1 VVCLGSI
8 GGLQKKL
15 RHIIYQCNFKIKEGK
30 RKMSYNNEKNS
41 GILKQDYDYFSH
53 GLEGVAA
60 FETSI
65 SYIDGKDGI
74 LIYRGIPI
82 EELAKKSTYEETAY
96 FLIYGSLPTKAE
108 LKKFSADLEAHI
120 SLNTEDI
127 KWLKDFPVA
136 AHPMDVLNTCVSL
149 MSLPEGGDYEVGGES
164 DLRAGIQ
171 IMGKIPS
178 YIAAF
183 DRIRKG
189 KEPVPPDSK
198 LSYAA
203 NFLWMLNG
211 EKPKEKESKI
221 MDLCLI
227 LHAEHGVCA
236 STFGALVTSSTLADV
251 YSSIVSAIGTLK
263 GYLHGGANEQ
273 VIRML
278 ERIGGPENVEK
289 YISNVIKKKEKIMG
303 FGHRVY
309 KALDPRARILKKY
322 ARDLTDKRD
331 EVLFKTALK
340 VEELMEKKY
349 GPKGIYP
356 NVDFYSGFVYKAL
369 GIPTDLFTSIFAMA
383 RAAGW
388 IAHILE
394 YRESSRIFR
403 PRGIYNGPVNVKY
416 IPVKER

>member
-1 VVCLGSI
+1 MDY
-8 GGLQKKL
+8 KNK
-15 RHIIYQCNFKIKEGK
+15 KIKGV
-30 RKMSYNNEKNS
+30 
-41 GILKQDYDYFSH
+41 LKQDYQFFSH

-82 EELAKKSTYEETAY
+82 EELAEKSTYEETAY

-108 LKKFSADLEAHI
+108 LKNFSNNLEAHI
-120 SLNTEDI
+120 SLEPEDI

-149 MSLPEGGDYEVGGES
+149 MSLPEGGDYEVCRKS
-164 DLRAGIQ
+164 DLKAGIH

-189 KEPVPPDSK
+189 KEPIPPDNE

-203 NFLWMLNG
+203 NFLWMING
-211 EKPKEKESKI
+211 VKPKEKEARI
-221 MDLCLI
+221 LDLCLI

-236 STFGALVTSSTLADV
+236 STFATLVTSSTMADV
-251 YSSIVSAIGTLK
+251 YSSIVSGIGTLK

-278 ERIGGPENVEK
+278 ERIGGPENVDK
-289 YISNVIKKKEKIMG
+289 YINEATEKKEKIMG

-322 ARDLTDKRD
+322 ARDLTRKRD
-331 EVLFKTALK
+331 EVLFKTALR
-340 VEELMEKKY
+340 VEGVMEKKF

-369 GIPTDLFTSIFAMA
+369 GIPTDMFTSIFAMA
-383 RAAGW
+383 RSAGW

-394 YRESSRIFR
+394 YRESNRIFR
-403 PRGIYNGPVNVKY
+403 PRGIYSGPVNVKY
-416 IPVKER
+416 IPIKAR

>member
-1 VVCLGSI
+1 
-8 GGLQKKL
+8 
-15 RHIIYQCNFKIKEGK
+15 
-30 RKMSYNNEKNS
+30 MSYKKTDGRFN
-41 GILKQDYDYFSH
+41 LKQEYDFFSH

-82 EELAKKSTYEETAY
+82 EELAEKSSFEETAY
-96 FLIYGSLPTKAE
+96 FLIYGSLPTEKE
-108 LKKFSADLEAHI
+108 LKKFSGDLENHI
-120 SLNTEDI
+120 SLNPQDI
-127 KWLKDFPVA
+127 KWLKDFPVS

-149 MSLPEGGDYEVGGES
+149 MSLSEGGDYEVGTES
-164 DLRAGIQ
+164 DLKAGIH

-183 DRIRKG
+183 DRIRRGKG
-189 KEPVPPDSK
+189 PIPPDSK

-203 NFLWMLNG
+203 NFLWMLTG
-211 EKPKEKESKI
+211 EKPEEKEARI

-236 STFGALVTSSTLADV
+236 STFGALVTSSTFSDV
-251 YSSIVSAIGTLK
+251 YSSIVTAIGTLK

-278 ERIGGPENVEK
+278 EEIGGVENVEDYVSEAMK
-289 YISNVIKKKEKIMG
+289 EKKKIMG

-340 VEELMEKKY
+340 VEEVMEKKF

-369 GIPTDLFTSIFAMA
+369 GIPTDLFTSIFALA
-383 RAAGW
+383 RSAGW

-394 YRESSRIFR
+394 YRESNRIFR
-403 PRGIYNGPVNVKY
+403 PRGIYNGPINVKY
-416 IPVKER
+416 IPIEER

>member
-1 VVCLGSI
+1 
-8 GGLQKKL
+8 
-15 RHIIYQCNFKIKEGK
+15 
-30 RKMSYNNEKNS
+30 MSYKKTDGRFN
-41 GILKQDYDYFSH
+41 LKQEYDFFSH

-82 EELAKKSTYEETAY
+82 EELAEKSSFEETAY
-96 FLIYGSLPTKAE
+96 FLIYGSLPTEIE
-108 LKKFSADLEAHI
+108 LKKFSGDLENHI
-120 SLNTEDI
+120 SLNPQDI
-127 KWLKDFPVA
+127 KWLKDFPVS

-149 MSLPEGGDYEVGGES
+149 MSLSEGGNYEEGTEN
-164 DLRAGIQ
+164 DLKAGIH

-183 DRIRKG
+183 DRIRQGKG
-189 KEPVPPDSK
+189 PIPPDNK

-203 NFLWMLNG
+203 NFLWMLTG
-211 EKPKEKESKI
+211 EKPEEKEARI
-221 MDLCLI
+221 MDICLI

-236 STFGALVTSSTLADV
+236 STFGTLVTSSTFSDV
-251 YSSIVSAIGTLK
+251 YSSIVTAIGTLK

-278 ERIGGPENVEK
+278 EGIGGPENVED
-289 YISNVIKKKEKIMG
+289 YINEAMKEKKKIMG

-340 VEELMEKKY
+340 VEEVMEKKF

-356 NVDFYSGFVYKAL
+356 NVDFYSGFVYRAL
-369 GIPTDLFTSIFAMA
+369 GIPTDLFTSIFALA
-383 RAAGW
+383 RSAGW

-394 YRESSRIFR
+394 YRESNRIFR
-403 PRGIYNGPVNVKY
+403 PRGIYNGPINVKY
-416 IPVKER
+416 IPIEER

>member
-1 VVCLGSI
+1 MSSEN
-8 GGLQKKL
+8 KK
-15 RHIIYQCNFKIKEGK
+15 N
-30 RKMSYNNEKNS
+30 KNV
-41 GILKQDYDYFSH
+41 LKQDYEFFSH

-65 SYIDGKDGI
+65 SYIDGKNGI

-82 EELAKKSTYEETAY
+82 EELAEKSTYEETAY
-96 FLIYGSLPTKAE
+96 FLIYGNLPTQAE
-108 LKKFSADLEAHI
+108 FKKFSNDLEAHI
-120 SLNTEDI
+120 SLNTDDI

-149 MSLPEGGDYEVGGES
+149 MSLPEGGNYEVCRES

-171 IMGKIPS
+171 IMGKMPS

-183 DRIRKG
+183 DRIKKG
-189 KEPVPPDSK
+189 KEPIPPDNK

-211 EKPKEKESKI
+211 EKPGEKETKI

-236 STFGALVTSSTLADV
+236 STFGTLVTSSTFSDV
-251 YSSIVSAIGTLK
+251 YSSIVTAVGTLK

-278 ERIGGPENVEK
+278 ERIGGPENVEN
-289 YISNVIKKKEKIMG
+289 YINEAAKTKEKIMG

-340 VEELMEKKY
+340 VEEVMEKKL

-369 GIPTDLFTSIFAMA
+369 GIPTDMFTSIFAMA
-383 RAAGW
+383 RCAGW

-394 YRESSRIFR
+394 YRESNKIFR
-403 PRGIYNGPVNVKY
+403 PRGIYSGPVNVKY
-416 IPVKER
+416 IPIKER

>member
-1 VVCLGSI
+1 MDYES
-8 GGLQKKL
+8 KK
-15 RHIIYQCNFKIKEGK
+15 IDGV
-30 RKMSYNNEKNS
+30 
-41 GILKQDYDYFSH
+41 LKQDYAFFSH

-60 FETSI
+60 FETAI

-82 EELAKKSTYEETAY
+82 EELAEKSNYEETAY
-96 FLIYGSLPTKAE
+96 FLIYGSLPTAAE
-108 LKKFSADLEAHI
+108 LKEFSEDLESHI
-120 SLNTEDI
+120 SLNTDDI
-127 KWLKDFPVA
+127 KWLKDFPVS

-149 MSLPEGGDYEVGGES
+149 MSLPEGGNYEVCRES

-171 IMGKIPS
+171 IMGKMPS
-178 YIAAF
+178 YVAAF

-189 KEPVPPDSK
+189 KQPIPPDSK

-211 EKPKEKESKI
+211 EKPKKKEERI

-236 STFGALVTSSTLADV
+236 STFGTLVTSSTFSDV

-278 ERIGGPENVEK
+278 ERIGSSENVEG
-289 YISNVIKKKEKIMG
+289 YINEATKKKEKIMG

-309 KALDPRARILKKY
+309 KALDPRARILKEY

-340 VEELMEKKY
+340 LEEVMEKKF
-349 GPKGIYP
+349 GPKGVYP

-369 GIPTDLFTSIFAMA
+369 GIPTDMFTSIFAMA
-383 RAAGW
+383 RCAGW

-403 PRGIYNGPVNVKY
+403 PRGIYSGPVNVKY
-416 IPVKER
+416 IPIKER

>member
-1 VVCLGSI
+1 
-8 GGLQKKL
+8 
-15 RHIIYQCNFKIKEGK
+15 
-30 RKMSYNNEKNS
+30 MSYKKTDGRFN
-41 GILKQDYDYFSH
+41 LKQEYDFFSH

-82 EELAKKSTYEETAY
+82 EELAEKSSFEETAY
-96 FLIYGSLPTKAE
+96 FLIYGSLPTEIE
-108 LKKFSADLEAHI
+108 LKKFSGDLENHI
-120 SLNTEDI
+120 SLNPQDI
-127 KWLKDFPVA
+127 KWLKDFPVS

-149 MSLPEGGDYEVGGES
+149 MSLSEGGNYEEGTEN
-164 DLRAGIQ
+164 DLKAGIH

-183 DRIRKG
+183 DRIRQGKG
-189 KEPVPPDSK
+189 PIPPDNK

-203 NFLWMLNG
+203 NFLWMLTG
-211 EKPKEKESKI
+211 EKPEEKEARI
-221 MDLCLI
+221 MDICLI

-236 STFGALVTSSTLADV
+236 STFGTLVTSSTFSDV
-251 YSSIVSAIGTLK
+251 YSSIVTAIGTLK

-278 ERIGGPENVEK
+278 EGIGGPENVED
-289 YISNVIKKKEKIMG
+289 YINEAMKEKKKIMG

-340 VEELMEKKY
+340 VEEVMEKKF

-369 GIPTDLFTSIFAMA
+369 GIPTDLFTSIFALA
-383 RAAGW
+383 RSAGW

-394 YRESSRIFR
+394 YRESNRIFR
-403 PRGIYNGPVNVKY
+403 PRGIYNGPINVKY
-416 IPVKER
+416 IPIEER

>member
-1 VVCLGSI
+1 MDYEN
-8 GGLQKKL
+8 KK
-15 RHIIYQCNFKIKEGK
+15 INGV
-30 RKMSYNNEKNS
+30 
-41 GILKQDYDYFSH
+41 LKQDYDFFSH

-82 EELAKKSTYEETAY
+82 EELAEKSSYEETAY
-96 FLIYGSLPTKAE
+96 FLIYGSLPTISE
-108 LKKFSADLEAHI
+108 LKRFSQDLETHI
-120 SLNTEDI
+120 SLDPEDI

-149 MSLPEGGDYEVGGES
+149 MSLPEGGDYEVCRES
-164 DLRAGIQ
+164 DLKAGTH

-178 YIAAF
+178 FVAAF

-189 KEPVPPDSK
+189 KQPIPPDNK

-211 EKPKEKESKI
+211 EKPKEKEAKI
-221 MDLCLI
+221 MNLCLI

-236 STFGALVTSSTLADV
+236 STFGTLVTSSTFTDV
-251 YSSIVSAIGTLK
+251 YSSIVTAIGTLK

-289 YISNVIKKKEKIMG
+289 YINEATEKKEKIMG

-322 ARDLTDKRD
+322 AKDLTGKRD

-340 VEELMEKKY
+340 VEEIMEKKF

-369 GIPTDLFTSIFAMA
+369 GIPTDMFTSIFAMA
-383 RAAGW
+383 RCAGW

-394 YRESSRIFR
+394 YRESNRIFR
-403 PRGIYNGPVNVKY
+403 PRGIYSGPVNVRY
-416 IPVKER
+416 IPIKER

>member
-1 VVCLGSI
+1 
-8 GGLQKKL
+8 
-15 RHIIYQCNFKIKEGK
+15 
-30 RKMSYNNEKNS
+30 MSYKEREDRFNLRQE
-41 GILKQDYDYFSH
+41 YDYFAH

-82 EELAKKSTYEETAY
+82 EELAEKSSFEETAY
-96 FLIYGSLPTKAE
+96 FLIYGNLPTEIE
-108 LKKFSADLEAHI
+108 LKRFSGDLENHI
-120 SLNTEDI
+120 SLNTQDI
-127 KWLKDFPVA
+127 KWLKDFPVS
-136 AHPMDVLNTCVSL
+136 AHPMDVLNACVSL
-149 MSLPEGGDYEVGGES
+149 MSLHEGGNYESGTES
-164 DLRAGIQ
+164 DLKAGIQ
-171 IMGKIPS
+171 IMGKMPS
-178 YIAAF
+178 LIAAF
-183 DRIRKG
+183 DRIRRGKG
-189 KEPVPPDSK
+189 PIPPDDK

-203 NFLWMLNG
+203 NFLWMLTG

-236 STFGALVTSSTLADV
+236 STFGTIVTSSTFSDV
-251 YSSIVSAIGTLK
+251 YSSIVTGIGTLK

-278 ERIGGPENVEK
+278 EEIGGPENVEG
-289 YISNVIKKKEKIMG
+289 YIDEALEKKKKIMG

-322 ARDLTDKRD
+322 ARELTDERD
-331 EVLFKTALK
+331 EVLFKTALE
-340 VEELMEKKY
+340 VEEVMEKKF

-369 GIPTDLFTSIFAMA
+369 GIPTDMFTSIFALA
-383 RAAGW
+383 RSAGW

-394 YRESSRIFR
+394 YRESNRIFR

-416 IPVKER
+416 IPINER

>member
-1 VVCLGSI
+1 MNY
-8 GGLQKKL
+8 KNK
-15 RHIIYQCNFKIKEGK
+15 KIK
-30 RKMSYNNEKNS
+30 
-41 GILKQDYDYFSH
+41 GILKQDYQFFSH

-65 SYIDGKDGI
+65 SYIDGTDGI

-82 EELAKKSTYEETAY
+82 EELAEKSTYEETAY

-108 LKKFSADLEAHI
+108 LNKFSNDLENHI
-120 SLNTEDI
+120 SLDTEDI

-149 MSLPEGGDYEVGGES
+149 MSLPEGGDYEVGRQS
-164 DLRAGIQ
+164 DLKAGIQ
-171 IMGKIPS
+171 IMGKMPS
-178 YIAAF
+178 IIAAF

-189 KEPVPPDSK
+189 KEPIPPDNK

-211 EKPKEKESKI
+211 EKPKEKEARI
-221 MDLCLI
+221 LDLCLI

-236 STFGALVTSSTLADV
+236 STFATLVTSSTMADV
-251 YSSIVSAIGTLK
+251 YSSIVSGIGTLK

-278 ERIGGPENVEK
+278 ERIDGPENVEK
-289 YISNVIKKKEKIMG
+289 YLNEATKKKEKIMG

-309 KALDPRARILKKY
+309 KALDPRARILKNY
-322 ARDLTDKRD
+322 ARDLTRKRD

-340 VEELMEKKY
+340 VEEVMEKKF

-369 GIPTDLFTSIFAMA
+369 GIPTDMFTSIFAIA
-383 RAAGW
+383 RSAGW

-403 PRGIYNGPVNVKY
+403 PRGIYSGPVNVKY
-416 IPVKER
+416 IPVKAR

>member
-1 VVCLGSI
+1 
-8 GGLQKKL
+8 
-15 RHIIYQCNFKIKEGK
+15 
-30 RKMSYNNEKNS
+30 MSYEKKDDN
-41 GILKQDYDYFSH
+41 LNLRQEYDYFSH

-65 SYIDGKDGI
+65 SYIDGKDGV

-82 EELAKKSTYEETAY
+82 EELAEKSSFEETAY
-96 FLIYGSLPTKAE
+96 FLVHGSLPTESE
-108 LKKFSADLEAHI
+108 LKEFSRELESHI
-120 SLNTEDI
+120 SLNTQDI
-127 KWLKDFPVA
+127 RWLKDFPVS

-149 MSLPEGGDYEVGGES
+149 MSLPEAGDYEVGTES
-164 DLRAGIQ
+164 DLRAGIH
-171 IMGKIPS
+171 ILGKMPS

-189 KEPVPPDSK
+189 EGPILPDNK
-198 LSYAA
+198 FSYAA
-203 NFLWMLNG
+203 NFLWMLTG
-211 EKPKEKESKI
+211 KKPNEKEVRI
-221 MDLCLI
+221 LDLCLI

-236 STFGALVTSSTLADV
+236 STFATLVTSSTFSDV
-251 YSSIVSAIGTLK
+251 YSSIVTAIGTLK

-273 VIRML
+273 VIKML
-278 ERIGGPENVEK
+278 EEIGGPENVED
-289 YISNVIKKKEKIMG
+289 YVNEAMEKKKKIMG

-340 VEELMEKKY
+340 VEEIMEKKF

-369 GIPTDLFTSIFAMA
+369 GIPTDMFTSIFALA
-383 RAAGW
+383 RSAGW

-394 YRESSRIFR
+394 YRESNRIFR
-403 PRGIYNGPVNVKY
+403 PRGIYNGPINVKY
-416 IPVKER
+416 IPIEER

>member
-1 VVCLGSI
+1 
-8 GGLQKKL
+8 
-15 RHIIYQCNFKIKEGK
+15 
-30 RKMSYNNEKNS
+30 MSYKKTDGRFNLRQE
-41 GILKQDYDYFSH
+41 YDFFSH

-82 EELAKKSTYEETAY
+82 EELAEKSSFEETAY
-96 FLIYGSLPTKAE
+96 FLIYGSLPIEIE
-108 LKKFSADLEAHI
+108 LKKFAGDLENHI
-120 SLNTEDI
+120 SLNPQDI
-127 KWLKDFPVA
+127 KWLKDFPVS

-149 MSLPEGGDYEVGGES
+149 MSLSEGGDYEEGTEN
-164 DLRAGIQ
+164 DLKAGIH
-171 IMGKIPS
+171 IMGKMPS

-183 DRIRKG
+183 DRIRQGKG
-189 KEPVPPDSK
+189 PIPPDNK

-203 NFLWMLNG
+203 NFLWMLTG
-211 EKPKEKESKI
+211 EKPEEKEARI

-236 STFGALVTSSTLADV
+236 STFGTLVTSSTFSDV
-251 YSSIVSAIGTLK
+251 YSSIVTAIGTLK

-278 ERIGGPENVEK
+278 EGIGGPENVED
-289 YISNVIKKKEKIMG
+289 YINEAMKEKKKIMG

-331 EVLFKTALK
+331 EILFKTALK
-340 VEELMEKKY
+340 VEEVMEKKF

-369 GIPTDLFTSIFAMA
+369 GIPTDLFTSIFALA
-383 RAAGW
+383 RSAGW

-394 YRESSRIFR
+394 YRESNRIFR

-416 IPVKER
+416 IPIEER

>member
-1 VVCLGSI
+1 
-8 GGLQKKL
+8 
-15 RHIIYQCNFKIKEGK
+15 
-30 RKMSYNNEKNS
+30 MSYKKTDGRFNLRQE
-41 GILKQDYDYFSH
+41 YDFFSH

-82 EELAKKSTYEETAY
+82 EELAEKSTYEETAY
-96 FLIYGSLPTKAE
+96 FLIFGNLPTKAE
-108 LKKFSADLEAHI
+108 LKDFSSDLENHI
-120 SLNTEDI
+120 SLNPEDI
-127 KWLKDFPVA
+127 KWLKDFPVS

-149 MSLPEGGDYEVGGES
+149 MGLPEGGNYEVGIES
-164 DLRAGIQ
+164 DLKAGIH
-171 IMGKIPS
+171 IMGKMPS

-183 DRIRKG
+183 DRVRRGKG
-189 KEPVPPDSK
+189 PIPPDNK

-203 NFLWMLNG
+203 NFLWMLTG
-211 EKPKEKESKI
+211 EKPEEKETRI
-221 MDLCLI
+221 LDLCLI
-227 LHAEHGVCA
+227 LHAEHGVCP
-236 STFGALVTSSTLADV
+236 STFATLVTSSTFSDV
-251 YSSIVSAIGTLK
+251 YSSIVTAIGTLK

-273 VIRML
+273 VISML
-278 ERIGGPENVEK
+278 EGIGGPENVEN
-289 YISNVIKKKEKIMG
+289 YINEAMKKKKKIMG

-331 EVLFKTALK
+331 EILFGTALK
-340 VEELMEKKY
+340 VEEVMEKKF

-369 GIPTDLFTSIFAMA
+369 GIPTDLFTSIFALA
-383 RAAGW
+383 RSAGW

-394 YRESSRIFR
+394 YRESNRIFR
-403 PRGIYNGPVNVKY
+403 PRGIYNGPINVKY
-416 IPVKER
+416 IPIEER

>member
-1 VVCLGSI
+1 MD
-8 GGLQKKL
+8 
-15 RHIIYQCNFKIKEGK
+15 YE
-30 RKMSYNNEKNS
+30 NEKID
-41 GILKQDYDYFSH
+41 GVLKQDYAFFSH

-60 FETSI
+60 FETAI

-82 EELAKKSTYEETAY
+82 EELAEKSNYEETAY
-96 FLIYGSLPTKAE
+96 FLIYGSLPTVAE
-108 LKKFSADLEAHI
+108 LKDFSEDLESHI
-120 SLNTEDI
+120 SLNTDGI

-149 MSLPEGGDYEVGGES
+149 MSLPEGGNYEVCRES

-171 IMGKIPS
+171 IMGKMPS
-178 YIAAF
+178 YVAAF
-183 DRIRKG
+183 NRIRKG
-189 KEPVPPDSK
+189 KHPILPDSK

-211 EKPKEKESKI
+211 EKPKEKEEKI

-236 STFGALVTSSTLADV
+236 STFATLVTSSTFSDV

-278 ERIGGPENVEK
+278 ERIGSPENVED
-289 YISNVIKKKEKIMG
+289 YINEATKKKEKIMG

-309 KALDPRARILKKY
+309 KALDPRARILKEY
-322 ARDLTDKRD
+322 ARDLTGKRD

-340 VEELMEKKY
+340 LEEVMEKKF
-349 GPKGIYP
+349 GPKGVYP

-369 GIPTDLFTSIFAMA
+369 GIPTDMFTSIFAMA
-383 RAAGW
+383 RCAGW

-403 PRGIYNGPVNVKY
+403 PRGIYSGPVNVKY
-416 IPVKER
+416 IPIKER

>member
-1 VVCLGSI
+1 MD
-8 GGLQKKL
+8 
-15 RHIIYQCNFKIKEGK
+15 YDN
-30 RKMSYNNEKNS
+30 KN
-41 GILKQDYDYFSH
+41 GLKQDYDFFSH

-60 FETSI
+60 FETSV

-74 LIYRGIPI
+74 LVYRGIPI
-82 EELAKKSTYEETAY
+82 QELAEKSTYEETAY
-96 FLIYGSLPTKAE
+96 FLIYGKLPTKAE
-108 LKKFSADLEAHI
+108 LKKFSSDFETHI

-136 AHPMDVLNTCVSL
+136 AHPMDVVNTCVSL
-149 MSLPEGGDYEVGGES
+149 MSLSEGGNYEVCRES
-164 DLRAGIQ
+164 DLKAGIH
-171 IMGKIPS
+171 IIGKMPS
-178 YIAAF
+178 FIAAF

-189 KEPVPPDSK
+189 KEPIPPDNK

-203 NFLWMLNG
+203 NFLWMLTG
-211 EKPKEKESKI
+211 KKPKEKETKI

-236 STFGALVTSSTLADV
+236 STFGTLVTSSTFSDV
-251 YSSIVSAIGTLK
+251 YSSIVTAVGTLK

-278 ERIGGPENVEK
+278 EEIGGPENVEE
-289 YISNVIKKKEKIMG
+289 YINEATKKKKKIMG

-309 KALDPRARILKKY
+309 KVLDPRARILKDY
-322 ARDLTDKRD
+322 ARDLTDQRD
-331 EVLFKTALK
+331 EKLFKTALE
-340 VEELMEKKY
+340 VEEVMEKRF

-369 GIPTDLFTSIFAMA
+369 GIPTDMFTSIFAMA
-383 RAAGW
+383 RCAGW

-394 YRESSRIFR
+394 YRESNRLFR

-416 IPVKER
+416 IPIEER

>member
-1 VVCLGSI
+1 MASKKVNNKC
-8 GGLQKKL
+8 GL
-15 RHIIYQCNFKIKEGK
+15 R
-30 RKMSYNNEKNS
+30 
-41 GILKQDYDYFSH
+41 QDYDFFSH

-82 EELAKKSTYEETAY
+82 EELAEKSTYEETAY
-96 FLIYGSLPTKAE
+96 FLIYGSLPTKTE
-108 LKKFSADLEAHI
+108 LKKFSSDLENHI

-136 AHPMDVLNTCVSL
+136 AHPMDVINTCVSL
-149 MSLPEGGDYEVGGES
+149 MSLSEGGDYEEGTEN
-164 DLRAGIQ
+164 DLKAGIQ
-171 IMGKIPS
+171 IMGKMPS
-178 YIAAF
+178 YVAAF
-183 DRIRKG
+183 NRIRKG
-189 KEPVPPDSK
+189 KEPILPDSK

-211 EKPKEKESKI
+211 EKPKEKEARI
-221 MDLCLI
+221 LDLCLI

-236 STFGALVTSSTLADV
+236 STFGTLVTSSTFSDV
-251 YSSIVSAIGTLK
+251 YSSIVTAIGTLK

-278 ERIGGPENVEK
+278 ERIGDPENVEE
-289 YISNVIKKKEKIMG
+289 YINDAMKKKEKVMG

-322 ARDLTDKRD
+322 ARDLTGKRD

-340 VEELMEKKY
+340 VEEVMEKKF

-369 GIPTDLFTSIFAMA
+369 GIPTDMFTSIFAMA
-383 RAAGW
+383 RSAGW

-394 YRESSRIFR
+394 YRESNRILR
-403 PRGIYNGPVNVKY
+403 PRGIYSGPVNVKY
-416 IPVKER
+416 IPIKAR

>member
-1 VVCLGSI
+1 MA
-8 GGLQKKL
+8 
-15 RHIIYQCNFKIKEGK
+15 FKNK
-30 RKMSYNNEKNS
+30 NNKCT
-41 GILKQDYDYFSH
+41 IKQDYEFFSH

-82 EELAKKSTYEETAY
+82 EELAEKSTYEETAY

-108 LKKFSADLEAHI
+108 LKKFSSDLENHI
-120 SLNTEDI
+120 SLEPEDI

-149 MSLPEGGDYEVGGES
+149 MSLPEGGDYEVGRES
-164 DLRAGIQ
+164 DLKAGIQ
-171 IMGKIPS
+171 IMGKMPS
-178 YIAAF
+178 YVAAF
-183 DRIRKG
+183 NRIRKG
-189 KEPVPPDSK
+189 KEPIPPDSK
-198 LSYAA
+198 LSFAA

-211 EKPKEKESKI
+211 EKPKEKEARI

-236 STFGALVTSSTLADV
+236 STLGTLVTSSTFSDV
-251 YSSIVSAIGTLK
+251 YSSIVTAIGTLK

-278 ERIGGPENVEK
+278 DRIGSPENVEK
-289 YISNVIKKKEKIMG
+289 YINDAMKKKEKIMG

-322 ARDLTDKRD
+322 ARDLTCKRD

-340 VEELMEKKY
+340 VEEIMEKKF
-349 GPKGIYP
+349 GPKGVYP

-369 GIPTDLFTSIFAMA
+369 GIPNDMFTSIFAMA
-383 RAAGW
+383 RSAGW

-394 YRESSRIFR
+394 YRESNRIFR
-403 PRGIYNGPVNVKY
+403 PRGIYSGPVNVKY
-416 IPVKER
+416 IPIKER

>member
-1 VVCLGSI
+1 MDKMDY
-8 GGLQKKL
+8 KKTDHNL
-15 RHIIYQCNFKIKEGK
+15 N
-30 RKMSYNNEKNS
+30 
-41 GILKQDYDYFSH
+41 LKQEYDYFSH

-65 SYIDGKDGI
+65 SYIDGKDGV

-82 EELAKKSTYEETAY
+82 EELAEKSSFEETAY
-96 FLIYGSLPTKAE
+96 FLVHGSLPTEVE
-108 LKKFSADLEAHI
+108 LKRFSSDLENHI
-120 SLNTEDI
+120 SLNTQDI
-127 KWLKDFPVA
+127 RWLKDFPVS

-149 MSLPEGGDYEVGGES
+149 MGLPETGDYEVGTES
-164 DLRAGIQ
+164 DLRAGIH
-171 IMGKIPS
+171 ILGKMAS
-178 YIAAF
+178 YLAAF
-183 DRIRKG
+183 NRIRKG
-189 KEPVPPDSK
+189 EGPILPDNK

-203 NFLWMLNG
+203 NFLWMLTG
-211 EKPKEKESKI
+211 KKPKEKEVRI

-236 STFGALVTSSTLADV
+236 STFATLVTSSTFSDV
-251 YSSIVSAIGTLK
+251 YSSIVTAIGTLK

-278 ERIGGPENVEK
+278 EEIGGPENVED
-289 YISNVIKKKEKIMG
+289 YINEAMEKKKKIMG

-340 VEELMEKKY
+340 VEEIMEKKF
-349 GPKGIYP
+349 GPKGVYP

-369 GIPTDLFTSIFAMA
+369 GIPTDMFTSIFALA
-383 RAAGW
+383 RSAGW

-394 YRESSRIFR
+394 YRESNRIFR

-416 IPVKER
+416 IPINER

>member
-1 VVCLGSI
+1 MDY
-8 GGLQKKL
+8 KNK
-15 RHIIYQCNFKIKEGK
+15 KIKGV
-30 RKMSYNNEKNS
+30 
-41 GILKQDYDYFSH
+41 LKQDYQFFSH

-82 EELAKKSTYEETAY
+82 GELAERSTYEETAY

-108 LKKFSADLEAHI
+108 LKKFSNDLENHI
-120 SLNTEDI
+120 SLDTEDI

-149 MSLPEGGDYEVGGES
+149 MSLSEGGDYEIGRES
-164 DLRAGIQ
+164 DLKAGIQ
-171 IMGKIPS
+171 IMGKMPS
-178 YIAAF
+178 IIAAF

-189 KEPVPPDSK
+189 KEPIPPDNK

-211 EKPKEKESKI
+211 EKPKEKEARI
-221 MDLCLI
+221 LDLCLI

-236 STFGALVTSSTLADV
+236 STFATLVTSSTMADV
-251 YSSIVSAIGTLK
+251 YSSIVSGIGTLK

-278 ERIGGPENVEK
+278 ERIGAPENVEK
-289 YISNVIKKKEKIMG
+289 YLNEATKKKEKIMG

-309 KALDPRARILKKY
+309 KALDPRARILKNY
-322 ARDLTDKRD
+322 ARDLTGKRD

-340 VEELMEKKY
+340 IEKFMEKKF

-369 GIPTDLFTSIFAMA
+369 GIPTDMFTSIFAIA
-383 RAAGW
+383 RSAGW

-403 PRGIYNGPVNVKY
+403 PRGIYSGPVNVKY
-416 IPVKER
+416 IPIKAR

>member
-1 VVCLGSI
+1 MGS
-8 GGLQKKL
+8 KKINNKYSL
-15 RHIIYQCNFKIKEGK
+15 R
-30 RKMSYNNEKNS
+30 
-41 GILKQDYDYFSH
+41 QDYDYFSH

-60 FETSI
+60 FESSI

-82 EELAKKSTYEETAY
+82 EELAEKSTYEETAY
-96 FLIYGSLPTKAE
+96 FLIYGNLPTRTE
-108 LKKFSADLEAHI
+108 LKKFSSDLENHI

-136 AHPMDVLNTCVSL
+136 AHPMDVINTCVSL
-149 MSLPEGGDYEVGGES
+149 ISLPEGGNYEVGRD
-164 DLRAGIQ
+164 DLKAGIQ
-171 IMGKIPS
+171 IMGKMPS

-189 KEPVPPDSK
+189 KEPIPPDSK

-211 EKPKEKESKI
+211 EKPKEKETRI
-221 MDLCLI
+221 LDLCLI

-236 STFGALVTSSTLADV
+236 STFATLVTSSTFTDV

-278 ERIGGPENVEK
+278 ERIGGPENVDK
-289 YISNVIKKKEKIMG
+289 YINNAMKKKEKIMG

-322 ARDLTDKRD
+322 ARDLTGKRD

-340 VEELMEKKY
+340 VEEIMEKKF

-369 GIPTDLFTSIFAMA
+369 GIPTDMFTSIFAMA
-383 RAAGW
+383 RSAGW

-394 YRESSRIFR
+394 YRESNRIFR
-403 PRGIYNGPVNVKY
+403 PRGIYNGPVNVRY
-416 IPVKER
+416 IPIKER

>member
-1 VVCLGSI
+1 MRY
-8 GGLQKKL
+8 KNK
-15 RHIIYQCNFKIKEGK
+15 KIKGV
-30 RKMSYNNEKNS
+30 
-41 GILKQDYDYFSH
+41 LKQDYEFFSH

-82 EELAKKSTYEETAY
+82 EELAEKSTYEETAY
-96 FLIYGSLPTKAE
+96 FLIYGNLPTKAE
-108 LKKFSADLEAHI
+108 IKEFSDGLESHI

-149 MSLPEGGDYEVGGES
+149 MSLPEGGNYEVGREG
-164 DLRAGIQ
+164 DLKAGIH
-171 IMGKIPS
+171 IMGKMPS
-178 YIAAF
+178 YVAAF

-189 KEPVPPDSK
+189 KEPIPPDNK

-211 EKPKEKESKI
+211 EKPKEKEAGI

-236 STFGALVTSSTLADV
+236 STFGTLVTSSTFSDV
-251 YSSIVSAIGTLK
+251 YSSIVTAVGTLK

-278 ERIGGPENVEK
+278 ERIGSPENVEK
-289 YISNVIKKKEKIMG
+289 YISDAMKKKEKIMG

-322 ARDLTDKRD
+322 ARDLTGKRD

-340 VEELMEKKY
+340 VEEVMEKKF
-349 GPKGIYP
+349 GPKGVYP

-369 GIPTDLFTSIFAMA
+369 GIPTDMFTSIFAIA
-383 RAAGW
+383 RSAGW

-394 YRESSRIFR
+394 YRESNRIFR
-403 PRGIYNGPVNVKY
+403 PRGIYSGPVNVKY
-416 IPVKER
+416 IPIKER

>member
-1 VVCLGSI
+1 MDKMDY
-8 GGLQKKL
+8 KKTDHNL
-15 RHIIYQCNFKIKEGK
+15 N
-30 RKMSYNNEKNS
+30 
-41 GILKQDYDYFSH
+41 LKQEYDYFSH

-65 SYIDGKDGI
+65 SYIDGKDGV

-82 EELAKKSTYEETAY
+82 EELAEKSSFEETAY
-96 FLIYGSLPTKAE
+96 FLVHGSLPTEVE
-108 LKKFSADLEAHI
+108 LKRFSSDLENHI
-120 SLNTEDI
+120 SLNTQDI
-127 KWLKDFPVA
+127 RWLKDFPVS

-149 MSLPEGGDYEVGGES
+149 MSLPEAGDYEVGTES
-164 DLRAGIQ
+164 DLKAGIH

-178 YIAAF
+178 FIAAF
-183 DRIRKG
+183 DRIRRGKG
-189 KEPVPPDSK
+189 PIPPDSK
-198 LSYAA
+198 FSYAS
-203 NFLWMLNG
+203 NFLWMLTG

-236 STFGALVTSSTLADV
+236 STFATIITSSTFSDV
-251 YSSIVSAIGTLK
+251 YSSIVTGIGTLK

-278 ERIGGPENVEK
+278 EEIGGPENVEN
-289 YISNVIKKKEKIMG
+289 YINDAVKNKKKIMG

-309 KALDPRARILKKY
+309 KALDPRARILKTY
-322 ARDLTDKRD
+322 ARDLTGKRD

-340 VEELMEKKY
+340 VEEVMEKKF

-369 GIPTDLFTSIFAMA
+369 GIPTDMFTSIFALA
-383 RAAGW
+383 RCAGW

-394 YRESSRIFR
+394 YRESNRIFR

-416 IPVKER
+416 IPKNER

>member
-1 VVCLGSI
+1 LESRKGKERKGIMDYES
-8 GGLQKKL
+8 KKINSSL
-15 RHIIYQCNFKIKEGK
+15 R
-30 RKMSYNNEKNS
+30 
-41 GILKQDYDYFSH
+41 QDYDFFSH

-82 EELAKKSTYEETAY
+82 EELAEKSTYEETAY
-96 FLIYGSLPTKAE
+96 FLINGNLPTKAE
-108 LKKFSADLEAHI
+108 LKKFSNDLEAHI

-149 MSLPEGGDYEVGGES
+149 MSLPEGGDYEVGSES
-164 DLRAGIQ
+164 ELKAGIQ
-171 IMGKIPS
+171 IMGKMPS

-183 DRIRKG
+183 NRIRKG
-189 KEPVPPDSK
+189 KEPVPPDNK

-211 EKPKEKESKI
+211 EKPKGKETRI
-221 MDLCLI
+221 LDLCLI

-236 STFGALVTSSTLADV
+236 STFATLVTSSTLADV

-278 ERIGGPENVEK
+278 EKIGSPENVEK
-289 YISNVIKKKEKIMG
+289 YINEATKKKEKIMG

-309 KALDPRARILKKY
+309 KALDPRARILKNY

-340 VEELMEKKY
+340 VEEVMEKKF

-369 GIPTDLFTSIFAMA
+369 GIPTDMFTSIFAMA
-383 RAAGW
+383 RCAGW

-394 YRESSRIFR
+394 YRESNRIFR
-403 PRGIYNGPVNVKY
+403 PRGIYSGPVNVKY
-416 IPVKER
+416 IPIEER

>member
-1 VVCLGSI
+1 MYYKS
-8 GGLQKKL
+8 KKIDGVL
-15 RHIIYQCNFKIKEGK
+15 R
-30 RKMSYNNEKNS
+30 
-41 GILKQDYDYFSH
+41 QDYEFFSH

-82 EELAKKSTYEETAY
+82 EELAEKSTYEETAY
-96 FLIYGSLPTKAE
+96 FLIFGSLPTKVE
-108 LKKFSADLEAHI
+108 LEKFSNDLENHI
-120 SLNTEDI
+120 SLNTDDI

-149 MSLPEGGDYEVGGES
+149 MSLPEGGEYEVGTES
-164 DLRAGIQ
+164 ELKAGIQ
-171 IMGKIPS
+171 IMGKMPS

-189 KEPVPPDSK
+189 KEPIPPDNK

-211 EKPKEKESKI
+211 QKPKEKEERI

-236 STFGALVTSSTLADV
+236 STFATLVTSSTLADV

-278 ERIGGPENVEK
+278 ERIGSPENVED
-289 YISNVIKKKEKIMG
+289 YIKEAIEKKEKIMG

-309 KALDPRARILKKY
+309 KVLDPRARILKKY

-340 VEELMEKKY
+340 FEEVMEKKF

-369 GIPTDLFTSIFAMA
+369 GIPTDMFTSIFAMA
-383 RAAGW
+383 RCAGW

-394 YRESSRIFR
+394 YRESNKIFR
-403 PRGIYNGPVNVKY
+403 PRGIYNGPVNIKY
-416 IPVKER
+416 IPIKKR

>member
-1 VVCLGSI
+1 MGS
-8 GGLQKKL
+8 
-15 RHIIYQCNFKIKEGK
+15 E
-30 RKMSYNNEKNS
+30 NEKNKNV
-41 GILKQDYDYFSH
+41 LKQDYAYFSH

-96 FLIYGSLPTKAE
+96 FLIYGNLPTKAE

-120 SLNTEDI
+120 SLDPEDI
-127 KWLKDFPVA
+127 KWVKDFPIS

-149 MSLPEGGDYEVGGES
+149 MSLPEGGDYEVGTES
-164 DLRAGIQ
+164 DLKAGIQ
-171 IMGKIPS
+171 IMGKMPS

-189 KEPVPPDSK
+189 KEPILPDSK
-198 LSYAA
+198 LSYAG

-211 EKPKEKESKI
+211 EKPKEKETKI
-221 MDLCLI
+221 LDLCLI

-236 STFGALVTSSTLADV
+236 STFATLVTSSTLADV
-251 YSSIVSAIGTLK
+251 YSSIVSGIGTLK

-278 ERIGGPENVEK
+278 EKIGGPENVEK
-289 YISNVIKKKEKIMG
+289 YINNSMKKKGKIMG

-340 VEELMEKKY
+340 VEEVMEKKF

-369 GIPTDLFTSIFAMA
+369 GIPTDMFTSIFAMA

-394 YRESSRIFR
+394 YREFSRIFR

-416 IPVKER
+416 IPIKER

>member
-1 VVCLGSI
+1 MNY
-8 GGLQKKL
+8 KNK
-15 RHIIYQCNFKIKEGK
+15 KIK
-30 RKMSYNNEKNS
+30 
-41 GILKQDYDYFSH
+41 GILKQDYQFFSH

-65 SYIDGKDGI
+65 SYIDGTDGI

-82 EELAKKSTYEETAY
+82 EELAEKSTYEETAY

-108 LKKFSADLEAHI
+108 LNKFSNDLENHI
-120 SLNTEDI
+120 SLDTEDI

-149 MSLPEGGDYEVGGES
+149 MSLPEGGDYEVGRQN
-164 DLRAGIQ
+164 DLKAGIQ
-171 IMGKIPS
+171 IMGKMPS
-178 YIAAF
+178 IIAAF

-189 KEPVPPDSK
+189 KEPIPPDNK

-211 EKPKEKESKI
+211 EKPKEKEARI
-221 MDLCLI
+221 LDLCLI

-236 STFGALVTSSTLADV
+236 STFATLVTSSTMADV
-251 YSSIVSAIGTLK
+251 YSSIVSGIGTLK

-289 YISNVIKKKEKIMG
+289 YLNEATKKKEKIMG

-309 KALDPRARILKKY
+309 KALDPRARILKNY
-322 ARDLTDKRD
+322 ARDLTRKRD

-340 VEELMEKKY
+340 VEEVMEKKF

-369 GIPTDLFTSIFAMA
+369 GIPTDMFTSIFAIA
-383 RAAGW
+383 RSAGW

-403 PRGIYNGPVNVKY
+403 PRGIYSGPVNVKY
-416 IPVKER
+416 IPVKAR

>member
-1 VVCLGSI
+1 MDY
-8 GGLQKKL
+8 KNK
-15 RHIIYQCNFKIKEGK
+15 KIKGV
-30 RKMSYNNEKNS
+30 
-41 GILKQDYDYFSH
+41 LKQDYQFFSH

-82 EELAKKSTYEETAY
+82 EELAEKSTYEETAY

-108 LKKFSADLEAHI
+108 LKNFSNNLEAHI
-120 SLNTEDI
+120 SLEPEDI

-149 MSLPEGGDYEVGGES
+149 MSLPEGGDYEVCRKS
-164 DLRAGIQ
+164 DLKAGIH

-189 KEPVPPDSK
+189 KEPILPDNK

-211 EKPKEKESKI
+211 EKPKEKEARI
-221 MDLCLI
+221 LDLCLI

-236 STFGALVTSSTLADV
+236 STFATLVTSSTMADV
-251 YSSIVSAIGTLK
+251 YSSIVSGIGTLK

-278 ERIGGPENVEK
+278 ERIGGPENVDK
-289 YISNVIKKKEKIMG
+289 YINEATEKKEKIMG

-322 ARDLTDKRD
+322 ARDLTRKRD
-331 EVLFKTALK
+331 EVLFKTALR
-340 VEELMEKKY
+340 VEGVMEKKF

-369 GIPTDLFTSIFAMA
+369 GIPTDMFTSIFAMA
-383 RAAGW
+383 RSAGW

-394 YRESSRIFR
+394 YRESNRIFR
-403 PRGIYNGPVNVKY
+403 PRGIYSGPVNVKY
-416 IPVKER
+416 IPVKAR

>member
-1 VVCLGSI
+1 MDYKS
-8 GGLQKKL
+8 
-15 RHIIYQCNFKIKEGK
+15 K
-30 RKMSYNNEKNS
+30 RIN
-41 GILKQDYDYFSH
+41 GVLKQDYAFFSH

-82 EELAKKSTYEETAY
+82 EELAEKSTYEETAY
-96 FLIYGSLPTKAE
+96 FLIYGSLPTETE
-108 LKKFSADLEAHI
+108 LKDFSSNLENHI
-120 SLNTEDI
+120 SLNTDDI

-149 MSLPEGGDYEVGGES
+149 MSLPEGGNYEVCRES

-171 IMGKIPS
+171 IMGKMPS

-189 KEPVPPDSK
+189 KEPIPPDNK

-211 EKPKEKESKI
+211 EKPKEKESRTL
-221 MDLCLI
+221 DLCLI

-236 STFGALVTSSTLADV
+236 STFGTLVTSSTFSDV
-251 YSSIVSAIGTLK
+251 YSSIVTAVGTLK

-278 ERIGGPENVEK
+278 EKIGNPENVEN
-289 YISNVIKKKEKIMG
+289 YINEATKKKEKIMG

-309 KALDPRARILKKY
+309 KVLDPRARVLKKY
-322 ARDLTDKRD
+322 ARDLTSKRD

-340 VEELMEKKY
+340 VEEVMEKKF
-349 GPKGIYP
+349 GPKGVYP

-369 GIPTDLFTSIFAMA
+369 GIPTDMFTSIFAMA
-383 RAAGW
+383 RCAGW

-403 PRGIYNGPVNVKY
+403 PRGIYSGPVNVKY
-416 IPVKER
+416 IPIKKR

>member
-1 VVCLGSI
+1 
-8 GGLQKKL
+8 
-15 RHIIYQCNFKIKEGK
+15 
-30 RKMSYNNEKNS
+30 MSYKKTDGRFN
-41 GILKQDYDYFSH
+41 LKQEYDFFSH

-82 EELAKKSTYEETAY
+82 EELAEKSTYEETAY
-96 FLIYGSLPTKAE
+96 FLIYGSLPTEIE
-108 LKKFSADLEAHI
+108 LKKFAGDLENHI
-120 SLNTEDI
+120 SLNPQDI
-127 KWLKDFPVA
+127 KWLKDFPVS

-149 MSLPEGGDYEVGGES
+149 MSLSEGGDYEEGTEN
-164 DLRAGIQ
+164 DLKAGIH

-183 DRIRKG
+183 DRIRRGKG
-189 KEPVPPDSK
+189 PIPPDSK

-203 NFLWMLNG
+203 NFLWMLTG
-211 EKPKEKESKI
+211 EKPEEKEARI

-236 STFGALVTSSTLADV
+236 STFGALVTSSTFSDV
-251 YSSIVSAIGTLK
+251 YSSIVTAIGTLK

-278 ERIGGPENVEK
+278 EEIGGVENVEDYVSEAMK
-289 YISNVIKKKEKIMG
+289 EKKKIMG

-340 VEELMEKKY
+340 VEEVMEKKF

-369 GIPTDLFTSIFAMA
+369 GIPTDLFTSIFALA
-383 RAAGW
+383 RSAGW

-394 YRESSRIFR
+394 YRESNRIFR
-403 PRGIYNGPVNVKY
+403 PRGIYNGPINVKY
-416 IPVKER
+416 IPIEER

>member
-1 VVCLGSI
+1 MGNKNINNKS
-8 GGLQKKL
+8 GL
-15 RHIIYQCNFKIKEGK
+15 R
-30 RKMSYNNEKNS
+30 
-41 GILKQDYDYFSH
+41 QDYDFFSH

-82 EELAKKSTYEETAY
+82 EELAEKSTYEETAY
-96 FLIYGSLPTKAE
+96 FLIYGNLPTKTE
-108 LKKFSADLEAHI
+108 LKKFSSDLEAHI

-127 KWLKDFPVA
+127 KWLKDFPIA

-149 MSLPEGGDYEVGGES
+149 MSLPEGGEYEVGGES
-164 DLRAGIQ
+164 DLKAGIQ
-171 IMGKIPS
+171 IMGKMPS

-183 DRIRKG
+183 GRIRKG
-189 KEPVPPDSK
+189 KEPIPPDNK

-211 EKPKEKESKI
+211 EKPSKKEARI
-221 MDLCLI
+221 LDLCLI

-236 STFGALVTSSTLADV
+236 STFGTLVTSSTLADV

-263 GYLHGGANEQ
+263 GYLHGGANEK

-278 ERIGGPENVEK
+278 EKIGGPEKVEK
-289 YISNVIKKKEKIMG
+289 YINNAIKKKENIMG

-309 KALDPRARILKKY
+309 KTLDPRARILKKY
-322 ARDLTDKRD
+322 ARDLTDRRD

-340 VEELMEKKY
+340 VEEIMEKKC

-369 GIPTDLFTSIFAMA
+369 GIPTDMFTSIFAMA
-383 RAAGW
+383 RCAGW
-388 IAHILE
+388 MAHILE
-394 YRESSRIFR
+394 YRESNRIFR

-416 IPVKER
+416 IPIKER

>member
-1 VVCLGSI
+1 MNY
-8 GGLQKKL
+8 KNK
-15 RHIIYQCNFKIKEGK
+15 KIK
-30 RKMSYNNEKNS
+30 
-41 GILKQDYDYFSH
+41 GILKQDYQFFSH

-65 SYIDGKDGI
+65 SYIDGTDGI

-82 EELAKKSTYEETAY
+82 EELAEKSTYEETAY

-108 LKKFSADLEAHI
+108 LNKFSNDLENHI
-120 SLNTEDI
+120 SLDTEDI

-149 MSLPEGGDYEVGGES
+149 MSLPEGGDYEVGRQS
-164 DLRAGIQ
+164 DLKAGIQ
-171 IMGKIPS
+171 IMGKMPS
-178 YIAAF
+178 IIAAF

-189 KEPVPPDSK
+189 KEPIPPDNK

-211 EKPKEKESKI
+211 EKPKEKEARI
-221 MDLCLI
+221 LDLCLI

-236 STFGALVTSSTLADV
+236 STFATLVTSSTMADV
-251 YSSIVSAIGTLK
+251 YSSIVSGIGTLK

-289 YISNVIKKKEKIMG
+289 YLNEATKKKEKIMG

-309 KALDPRARILKKY
+309 KALDPRARILKNY
-322 ARDLTDKRD
+322 ARDLTRKRD

-340 VEELMEKKY
+340 VEEVMEKKF

-369 GIPTDLFTSIFAMA
+369 GIPTDMFTSIFAIA
-383 RAAGW
+383 RSAGW

-403 PRGIYNGPVNVKY
+403 PRGIYSGPVNVKY
-416 IPVKER
+416 IPVKAR

>member
-1 VVCLGSI
+1 MGSKKI
-8 GGLQKKL
+8 NNKCGL
-15 RHIIYQCNFKIKEGK
+15 R
-30 RKMSYNNEKNS
+30 
-41 GILKQDYDYFSH
+41 QDYDFFSH

-82 EELAKKSTYEETAY
+82 EELAEKSTYEETAY
-96 FLIYGSLPTKAE
+96 FLIYGSLPTKTE
-108 LKKFSADLEAHI
+108 LKKFSSDLENHI

-149 MSLPEGGDYEVGGES
+149 MSLPEGGDYEIGRGS
-164 DLRAGIQ
+164 DLKAGIR
-171 IMGKIPS
+171 IMGKMPS

-189 KEPVPPDSK
+189 KEPIPPDSK

-211 EKPKEKESKI
+211 EKPKEKEARI
-221 MDLCLI
+221 LDLCLI

-236 STFGALVTSSTLADV
+236 STFGTLVTSSTFSDV
-251 YSSIVSAIGTLK
+251 YSSIVTAIGTLK

-278 ERIGGPENVEK
+278 EGIGSPEKVEK
-289 YISNVIKKKEKIMG
+289 YVSHAMKEKEKIMG

-322 ARDLTDKRD
+322 ARDLTGKRD
-331 EVLFKTALK
+331 EILFKTALK
-340 VEELMEKKY
+340 LEEVMEKKF

-369 GIPTDLFTSIFAMA
+369 GIPTDLFTSIFAIA
-383 RAAGW
+383 RSAGW

-394 YRESSRIFR
+394 YRESNRIFR

-416 IPVKER
+416 IPIKER

>member
-1 VVCLGSI
+1 MASKNKNDEYSI
-8 GGLQKKL
+8 
-15 RHIIYQCNFKIKEGK
+15 
-30 RKMSYNNEKNS
+30 
-41 GILKQDYDYFSH
+41 KQDYEFFSH

-82 EELAKKSTYEETAY
+82 EELAEKSTYEETAY
-96 FLIYGSLPTKAE
+96 FLIYANLPTQAE
-108 LKKFSADLEAHI
+108 LKKFSNDLEAHI

-149 MSLPEGGDYEVGGES
+149 MSLPEGGDYEVGWKRES
-164 DLRAGIQ
+164 DLKAGIQ
-171 IMGKIPS
+171 IMGKMPS

-183 DRIRKG
+183 DRIKKG
-189 KEPVPPDSK
+189 KQPIPPDNK

-211 EKPKEKESKI
+211 EKPKEKEARI
-221 MDLCLI
+221 LDLCLI

-236 STFGALVTSSTLADV
+236 STFGTLVTSSTLADV
-251 YSSIVSAIGTLK
+251 YSSIVAGIGTLK

-278 ERIGGPENVEK
+278 ESIGGPENVEK
-289 YISNVIKKKEKIMG
+289 YINAMKKKDRIMG

-309 KALDPRARILKKY
+309 KTLDPRARILKKY
-322 ARDLTDKRD
+322 ARDLTSKRD
-331 EVLFKTALK
+331 EILFKTALK
-340 VEELMEKKY
+340 FEDVMEKKF

-369 GIPTDLFTSIFAMA
+369 GIPTDMFTSIFAMA

-394 YRESSRIFR
+394 YRESNRLFR
-403 PRGIYNGPVNVKY
+403 PRGIYNGPVNAKY
-416 IPVKER
+416 TPIEER

>member
-1 VVCLGSI
+1 MGS
-8 GGLQKKL
+8 KKINNKCSL
-15 RHIIYQCNFKIKEGK
+15 R
-30 RKMSYNNEKNS
+30 
-41 GILKQDYDYFSH
+41 QDYDYFSH

-60 FETSI
+60 FESSI

-82 EELAKKSTYEETAY
+82 EELAEKSTYEETAY
-96 FLIYGSLPTKAE
+96 FLIYGNLPTRTE
-108 LKKFSADLEAHI
+108 LKKFSSDLENHI

-136 AHPMDVLNTCVSL
+136 AHPMDVINTCVSL
-149 MSLPEGGDYEVGGES
+149 ISLPEGGNYEVGRD
-164 DLRAGIQ
+164 DLKAGIQ
-171 IMGKIPS
+171 IMGKMPS

-189 KEPVPPDSK
+189 KEPIPPDSK

-211 EKPKEKESKI
+211 EKPKEKETRI
-221 MDLCLI
+221 LDLCLI

-236 STFGALVTSSTLADV
+236 STFATLVTSSTFTDV

-278 ERIGGPENVEK
+278 ERIGGPENVDK
-289 YISNVIKKKEKIMG
+289 YINNAMKKKEKIMG

-322 ARDLTDKRD
+322 ARDLTGKRD

-340 VEELMEKKY
+340 VEEIMEKKF

-369 GIPTDLFTSIFAMA
+369 GIPTDMFTSIFAMA
-383 RAAGW
+383 RSAGW

-394 YRESSRIFR
+394 YRESNRIFR
-403 PRGIYNGPVNVKY
+403 PRGIYNGPVNVRY
-416 IPVKER
+416 IPIKER

>member
-1 VVCLGSI
+1 MGSKKI
-8 GGLQKKL
+8 NNKCGL
-15 RHIIYQCNFKIKEGK
+15 R
-30 RKMSYNNEKNS
+30 
-41 GILKQDYDYFSH
+41 QDYDFFSH

-82 EELAKKSTYEETAY
+82 EELAEKSTYEETAY
-96 FLIYGSLPTKAE
+96 FLIYGSLPTKIE
-108 LKKFSADLEAHI
+108 LKKFSSDLENHI

-149 MSLPEGGDYEVGGES
+149 MSLPEGGDYEIGRG
-164 DLRAGIQ
+164 DLKAGIR
-171 IMGKIPS
+171 IMGKMPS

-189 KEPVPPDSK
+189 KEPIPPDSK

-211 EKPKEKESKI
+211 EKPKEKEARI
-221 MDLCLI
+221 LDLCLI

-236 STFGALVTSSTLADV
+236 STFGTLVTSSTFSDV
-251 YSSIVSAIGTLK
+251 YSSIVTAIGTLK

-278 ERIGGPENVEK
+278 EGIGSPEKVEK
-289 YISNVIKKKEKIMG
+289 YVSHAMKEKEKIMG

-322 ARDLTDKRD
+322 ARDLTGKRD
-331 EVLFKTALK
+331 EILFKTALK
-340 VEELMEKKY
+340 LEEVMEKKF

-369 GIPTDLFTSIFAMA
+369 GIPTDLFTSIFAIA
-383 RAAGW
+383 RSAGW

-394 YRESSRIFR
+394 YRESNRIFR

-416 IPVKER
+416 IPIKER

>member
-1 VVCLGSI
+1 
-8 GGLQKKL
+8 
-15 RHIIYQCNFKIKEGK
+15 
-30 RKMSYNNEKNS
+30 MSYKKTDGRFN
-41 GILKQDYDYFSH
+41 LKQEYDFFSH

-82 EELAKKSTYEETAY
+82 EELAEKSTYEETAY
-96 FLIYGSLPTKAE
+96 FLIYGSLPTEIE
-108 LKKFSADLEAHI
+108 LKKFAGDLENHI
-120 SLNTEDI
+120 SLNPQDI
-127 KWLKDFPVA
+127 KWLKDFPVS

-149 MSLPEGGDYEVGGES
+149 MSLSEGGDYEEGTEN
-164 DLRAGIQ
+164 DLKAGIH

-183 DRIRKG
+183 DRIRQGKG
-189 KEPVPPDSK
+189 PIPPDNK

-203 NFLWMLNG
+203 NFLWMLTG
-211 EKPKEKESKI
+211 EKPEEKEARI

-236 STFGALVTSSTLADV
+236 STFGTLVTSSTFSDV
-251 YSSIVSAIGTLK
+251 YSSIVTAIGTLK

-278 ERIGGPENVEK
+278 EGIGGPENVED
-289 YISNVIKKKEKIMG
+289 YINEAMKEKKKIMG

-340 VEELMEKKY
+340 VEEVMEKKF

-356 NVDFYSGFVYKAL
+356 NVDFYSGFVYRAL
-369 GIPTDLFTSIFAMA
+369 RIPTDLFTSIFALA
-383 RAAGW
+383 RSAGW

-394 YRESSRIFR
+394 YRESNRIFR

-416 IPVKER
+416 IPIEER